1 MTPERIAE
9 LEAAAGD
16 GAKLV
21 HVTPAIDES
30 CDHDWHDEDGIDCNA
45 SRRDPDHCVKCGLSF
60 TRYIHCCMP

>member
-9 LEAAAGD
+9 IEALAGE

-30 CDHDWHDEDGIDCNA
+30 CEHEWADGEDGNP
-45 SRRDPDHCVKCGLSF
+45 SHCTKCGLSF
-60 TRYIHCCMP
+60 TRYIYCCMP

>member
-9 LEAAAGD
+9 LEALAGD

-21 HVTPAIDES
+21 HATPAINEA
-30 CDHDWHDEDGIDCNA
+30 CDHDWVAENGLRDGNA
-45 SRRDPDHCVKCGLSF
+45 DHCAKCGLSF